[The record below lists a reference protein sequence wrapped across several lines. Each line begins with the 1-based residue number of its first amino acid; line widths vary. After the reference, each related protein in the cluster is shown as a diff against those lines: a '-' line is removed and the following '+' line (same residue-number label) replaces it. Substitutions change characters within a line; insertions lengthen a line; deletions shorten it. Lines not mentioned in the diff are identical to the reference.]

1 MNRSRRRQND
11 VSSDLTTDTNSTA
24 LTTTLRKLLPL
35 GLGVKRWLVI
45 GSVGVFISAT
55 GMAYV
60 LGRVFDLRP
69 PSFLPIAVEAII
81 LIAVGVVVLLL
92 SVYGLL
98 RSLGPQMFASRDV
111 GHLLENI
118 GSRRTR
124 ERGPKI
130 VVVGGGTGL
139 SVLLRGIKQHTD
151 NITAV
156 VTVADDGGSSGRL
169 RREMGVPP
177 PGDFRNCIVALSDS
191 EKLVTDLFQYRFSQG
206 EGLEGHNFGNLFI
219 VAMVEVTGSF
229 DKALSEAGKVLA
241 VRGQI
246 VPATVANVRLSA
258 RLTDG
263 RVVTGESNIPLSGA
277 GIEEL
282 FLEPRSPAAHPQAVQ
297 AILDADI
304 VVMGPGSLFT
314 SILPNLLVPGITKA
328 LEESQAT
335 KVYVCNVATQE
346 GETDNFSVADHVDA
360 LQRHTH
366 EKITDFV
373 IANSN
378 ATDPGIDYGETLVVD
393 DGRDV
398 PYATV
403 LHAEIADP
411 EHPVR
416 HSSEGLARAVMSLY
430 HGNRRLRTQQQRQGS
445 KGSLAG

>member
-1 MNRSRRRQND
+1 MNRSRRRTNGAP
-11 VSSDLTTDTNSTA
+11 SDLAPQMA
-24 LTTTLRKLLPL
+24 LTSSLHKLLPF

-45 GSVGVFISAT
+45 GAGGVFVSAT

-69 PSFLPIAVEAII
+69 PSILPIAAEATV
-81 LIAVGVVVLLL
+81 LMVVGVIVLLL
-92 SVYGLL
+92 SIYGLL

-111 GHLLENI
+111 GHLLDNI

-130 VVVGGGTGL
+130 VVIGGGTGL
-139 SVLLRGIKQHTD
+139 SVLLRGIKAYTD

-191 EKLVTDLFQYRFSQG
+191 ETLVTDLFQYRFSQG

-219 VAMVEVTGSF
+219 VAMIEVTGSF
-229 DKALSEAGKVLA
+229 DKALSESGKVLA

-258 RLTDG
+258 RLSDG
-263 RVVTGESNIPLSGA
+263 RVVAGESNIPLSGA
-277 GIEEL
+277 DIEEL
-282 FLEPRSPAAHPQAVQ
+282 ILEPKRPTAHPKAVE
-297 AILDADI
+297 AILDADM

-314 SILPNLLVPGITKA
+314 SILPNLMVPGITNA
-328 LEESQAT
+328 LRESRAT

-346 GETDNFSVADHVDA
+346 GETDDFSVADHLEA

-373 IANSN
+373 MANEQAGDMGS
-378 ATDPGIDYGETLVVD
+378 DQGEKLVVD
-393 DGRDV
+393 DGRSV
-398 PYATV
+398 AHAAI

-411 EHPVR
+411 AHPVR
-416 HSSEGLARAVMSLY
+416 HSSEGLARAIMSLY
-430 HGNRRLRTQQQRQGS
+430 HGDHRLRSQQQPQDAEGQLV
-445 KGSLAG
+445 G

>member
-1 MNRSRRRQND
+1 MNRSRRRTNGA
-11 VSSDLTTDTNSTA
+11 SSDLAPRMPLTA
-24 LTTTLRKLLPL
+24 SLRKLLPL
-35 GLGVKRWLVI
+35 GLGVKRWFLI
-45 GSVGVFISAT
+45 GAGGVFVSAT

-69 PSFLPIAVEAII
+69 PSVLPIAVEAII
-81 LIAVGVVVLLL
+81 LMVVGLIVLLL
-92 SVYGLL
+92 SIYGLL

-111 GHLLENI
+111 GHLLDNI
-118 GSRRTR
+118 GSRRMR

-139 SVLLRGIKQHTD
+139 SVLLRGIKAYTD

-156 VTVADDGGSSGRL
+156 VTVGDDGGSSGRL

-191 EKLVTDLFQYRFSQG
+191 ETLVTDLFQYRFSQG

-229 DKALSEAGKVLA
+229 DKALSESGKVLA

-258 RLTDG
+258 RLSDG

-282 FLEPRSPAAHPQAVQ
+282 ILEPKRPTAHPKAVE

-314 SILPNLLVPGITKA
+314 SILPNLMVPGITRA
-328 LEESQAT
+328 LSESRAT

-346 GETDNFSVADHVDA
+346 GETDDYSVADHLEA

-366 EKITDFV
+366 DKITDFV
-373 IANSN
+373 IANERNGDIGS
-378 ATDPGIDYGETLVVD
+378 DVGEKFVID
-393 DGRDV
+393 DGREV
-398 PYATV
+398 AHATI
-403 LHAEIADP
+403 LHEEIADP
-411 EHPVR
+411 AHPVR
-416 HSSEGLARAVMSLY
+416 HSSEGLARAIMSLY
-430 HGNRRLRTQQQRQGS
+430 HGNRRLRSQQQPQRAEGQPVG
-445 KGSLAG
+445 

>member
-1 MNRSRRRQND
+1 
-11 VSSDLTTDTNSTA
+11 
-24 LTTTLRKLLPL
+24 
-35 GLGVKRWLVI
+35 
-45 GSVGVFISAT
+45 
-55 GMAYV
+55 
-60 LGRVFDLRP
+60 
-69 PSFLPIAVEAII
+69 
-81 LIAVGVVVLLL
+81 
-92 SVYGLL
+92 
-98 RSLGPQMFASRDV
+98 
-111 GHLLENI
+111 
-118 GSRRTR
+118 
-124 ERGPKI
+124 
-130 VVVGGGTGL
+130 
-139 SVLLRGIKQHTD
+139 LLRGIKAYTD

-191 EKLVTDLFQYRFSQG
+191 ETLVTDLFQYRFSQG

-258 RLTDG
+258 RLSDG
-263 RVVTGESNIPLSGA
+263 RIVTGESNIPLSGA

-282 FLEPRSPAAHPQAVQ
+282 ILDPKRPTAHPKAVE

-314 SILPNLLVPGITKA
+314 SILPNLMVPGITNAINK
-328 LEESQAT
+328 SQAP
-335 KVYVCNVATQE
+335 KVYICNVATQE
-346 GETDNFSVADHVDA
+346 GETDDFSVADHLDA

-373 IANSN
+373 IANEQ
-378 ATDPGIDYGETLVVD
+378 AGEMVGTDFGEKLVVD
-393 DGRDV
+393 DGRAV
-398 PYATV
+398 AHATI

-411 EHPVR
+411 AHPVR
-416 HSSEGLARAVMSLY
+416 HSSEGLARAIMSLY
-430 HGNRRLRTQQQRQGS
+430 HGNRRPRSQQQTREAEGQLVG
-445 KGSLAG
+445 